1 MRFAFRELPDPGKQ
15 GGVRA
20 RPIVDIVVD
29 GLEHAPQA
37 ALLDSGA
44 TAIRFGLY
52 LAELCGV
59 DLSDAPEARLAVG
72 GGLVTARMAE
82 VDLMVTD
89 QRDSHRWTAP
99 VWFCDPW
106 TPAFG
111 LLGLT
116 GFFDHFDVTISSYE
130 ERIELTPVSA

>member
-1 MRFAFRELPDPGKQ
+1 MRFAFRELPDPGHPET
-15 GGVRA
+15 VRA
-20 RPIVDIVVD
+20 QPIVDIVVD

-44 TAIRFGLY
+44 TAIRFGVY
-52 LAELCGV
+52 LAELCGI
-59 DLSDAPEARLAVG
+59 DLSDAPKARLAVG

-82 VDLMVTD
+82 VDLAVTD

-116 GFFDHFDVTISSYE
+116 GFFDQFDVTISSYE
-130 ERIELTPVSA
+130 ERIELTPVSP